1 MRQSLQINAFR
12 LLNHRKH
19 TATAIWDKAEPV
31 SIDSLAA
38 ELATLTSKL
47 PEEKQTPNHFAR
59 GTESLEDLWEQIET
73 LWEQL
78 EDIDDCRVVY

>member
-1 MRQSLQINAFR
+1 MRHSLPLSAFR
-12 LLNHRKH
+12 LLKHRKPIIS
-19 TATAIWDKAEPV
+19 AEWDKAEPI

-38 ELATLTSKL
+38 ELATLTSRL
-47 PEEKQTPNHFAR
+47 PQEKHCQNHFTR
-59 GTESLEDLWEQIET
+59 DNETLESLWEQIET